1 MRRTLPPGSTP
12 RGYGGGFGYDSAIMT
27 ALGPQ
32 AIVDKAAQGTPEP
45 LARRVRGLSDRALAW
60 LFITPTIVLLL
71 AINIFPLIW
80 TIWLSFTNYRANRPN
95 AAVTNVGIDN
105 YVSVLTDPDVWAAMQ
120 ATAHFLFWTILL
132 QTVLGFTLAY
142 LIDRRFRGYGFWTT
156 VILIPMMLSPAVV
169 GNFWAFLY
177 QPQIGLF
184 NYVVSFF
191 AGIPPSSFEMIGSV
205 KLAPWSIIIVD
216 TWMWTPYVMLIC
228 LAGLRSIP
236 DYIYEAAE
244 VDRASPWR
252 QFWSITLPMV
262 LPFIML
268 AILFRGIENFKM
280 FDMVNLLTGGGPGS
294 ITEVASI
301 TLKRQAFESWRTG
314 YSSAFA
320 IILFVT
326 VFGLANIYVKALNR
340 VKQR

>member
-1 MRRTLPPGSTP
+1 MTDTTNTNLVDRAARATP
-12 RGYGGGFGYDSAIMT
+12 AS
-27 ALGPQ
+27 
-32 AIVDKAAQGTPEP
+32 V
-45 LARRVRGLSDRALAW
+45 ARRVKGLSDRAIAW
-60 LFITPTIVLLL
+60 LFIAPTIVLLL

-80 TIWLSFTNYRANRPN
+80 AIQLSFTNYRANRPF
-95 AAVTNVGIDN
+95 AEVKNVGLRN
-105 YVSVLTDPDVWAAMQ
+105 YERVLGDSDIWIAMQ
-120 ATAHFLFWTILL
+120 ATAHFVFWTILL
-132 QTVLGFTLAY
+132 QMVIGFALAW
-142 LIDRRFRGYGFWTT
+142 LIDRKFRGHAFWTT

-169 GNFWAFLY
+169 GSFWRFLY

-184 NYVVSFF
+184 NYIVSFF
-191 AGIPPSSFEMIGSV
+191 TGIEPSSFEMLGDV
-205 KLAPWSIIIVD
+205 DLAPWAIIIVD

-244 VDRASPWR
+244 VDRAGPIR
-252 QFWSITLPMV
+252 QFFSITLPMA

-268 AILFRGIENFKM
+268 AVLFRGIENFKM

-301 TLKRQAFESWRTG
+301 TLKREAFESWRTG
-314 YSSAFA
+314 QSSAFA
-320 IILFVT
+320 IVLFVA
-326 VFGLANIYVKALNR
+326 VFGLANIYVKALNT

>member
-1 MRRTLPPGSTP
+1 MTN
-12 RGYGGGFGYDSAIMT
+12 SANNLLDRS
-27 ALGPQ
+27 ADR
-32 AIVDKAAQGTPEP
+32 AAKATPEGV
-45 LARRVRGLSDRALAW
+45 ARRIRGLSDRAVAW
-60 LFITPTIVLLL
+60 LFISPTILLLL

-80 TIWLSFTNYRANRPN
+80 TIQLSFTNYRANRPN
-95 AAVTNVGIDN
+95 AEIRDVGLRN
-105 YVSVLTDPDVWAAMQ
+105 YERILTDEDIWLSMQ
-120 ATAHFLFWTILL
+120 ATAHFVIWTIVL
-132 QTVLGFTLAY
+132 QTVIGFALAY
-142 LIDRRFRGYGFWTT
+142 LIDRKFRGHAFWTT

-169 GNFWAFLY
+169 GNFWRFLY

-184 NYVVSFF
+184 NYIVTFF
-191 AGIPPSSFEMIGSV
+191 TGADPSSFQMLGDV
-205 KLAPWSIIIVD
+205 DLAPWSIVIVD

-244 VDRASPWR
+244 VDRAGPWR
-252 QFWSITLPMV
+252 RFWSITLPMA

-268 AILFRGIENFKM
+268 AVLFRGIENFKM
-280 FDMVNLLTGGGPGS
+280 FDMVILLTGGGPGS

-301 TLKRQAFESWRTG
+301 TLKREAFEAWRTG

-320 IILFVT
+320 IILFVA

-340 VKQR
+340 VKER